1 MIDHEASIA
10 VALFVERGG
19 AGLSLSGGLGVVVE
33 DDAVGE
39 VQVDQVWL
47 LVAGDFAREEGIV
60 VSAGIVLHLAIAVV
74 VVDIA
79 FVDTLSTDVH
89 GDIGTAL
96 ERGKRVLCEEFRI
109 DNE

>member
-1 MIDHEASIA
+1 
-10 VALFVERGG
+10 
-19 AGLSLSGGLGVVVE
+19 
-33 DDAVGE
+33 
-39 VQVDQVWL
+39 
-47 LVAGDFAREEGIV
+47 
-60 VSAGIVLHLAIAVV
+60 VSAGIVLHLAIAVF